1 MVLAGLVG
9 LGVAAPGWVEDNYRE
24 MMQSLGSIRPDMRG
38 VDSIVGGNKG
48 ASGAILML
56 SS

>member
-38 VDSIVGGNKG
+38 VDNIVGGNKG
-48 ASGAILML
+48 DSGAIL
-56 SS
+56 